1 MIVRIL
7 ATAIIVLLAALAV
20 QTTRLHRAQMQAVT
34 LRLDAEQ
41 ARLDATTNARYAEQ
55 RIAAASAQAA
65 EQYEK
70 GKQDAQDAA
79 DSVIAGL
86 NAGTLKLRREW
97 AGCETQRL
105 SDAATATRELDA
117 AIASRNDR
125 TGRIVR
131 AVDACDAQVSG
142 LQVYARAV
150 MHAVNGED
158 AP

>member
-1 MIVRIL
+1 MIARIL
-7 ATAIIVLLAALAV
+7 AAVILALLAALAV
-20 QTTRLHRAQMQAVT
+20 QTTRLHSAQMQAVT
-34 LRLDAEQ
+34 LRLDADH
-41 ARLDATTNARYAEQ
+41 ARLDATTTARYAEQ
-55 RIAAASAQAA
+55 RIAAAAAQAA

-117 AIASRNDR
+117 AEQRRAESAA
-125 TGRIVR
+125 RIVR
-131 AVDACDAQVSG
+131 AADECDAQVRG
-142 LQVYARAV
+142 LQAV
-150 MHAVNGED
+150 VIAWRDRVQ
-158 AP
+158 

>member
-1 MIVRIL
+1 MIYRIL
-7 ATAIIVLLAALAV
+7 AAVIIALLAALAV
-20 QTTRLHRAQMQAVT
+20 QTTRLYRAQMQAVK

-41 ARLDATTNARYAEQ
+41 ARLDATTTARHAEQ
-55 RIAAASAQAA
+55 RIAAAAAQAA

-70 GKQDAQDAA
+70 EKQDAQDAA
-79 DSVIAGL
+79 DIVVAGL

-131 AVDACDAQVSG
+131 AVDTCVAQVSG

>member
-1 MIVRIL
+1 MISRIL
-7 ATAIIVLLAALAV
+7 AAVILALLAALAV
-20 QTTRLHRAQMQAVT
+20 QTTRLHWAQMQVVT

-41 ARLDATTNARYAEQ
+41 ARLDATTTARYAEQ
-55 RIAAASAQAA
+55 RIAAAAAQAA

-131 AVDACDAQVSG
+131 AADECDSQVSG
-142 LQVYARAV
+142 LQALVRADRG
-150 MHAVNGED
+150 AQ
-158 AP
+158 